1 MRRKFPQ
8 TSPYLD
14 REDPLVP
21 CDVGSPG
28 KNHGPST
35 QCTRVSHKADSTGTV
50 QYVAQCLPIFLAD
63 RDTEKFAKK
72 LLGESDVEAILQRLD
87 RLTQEE
93 ARMTVTHTLEVVH
106 GLFDNLKIV
115 MNGGVPYP
123 GIHQA
128 IQLTRPFV

>member
-8 TSPYLD
+8 TSPYFD
-14 REDPLVP
+14 REDHLVP

-28 KNHGPST
+28 ESHGPST
-35 QCTRVSHKADSTGTV
+35 QRTCVGHKADSTGTV
-50 QYVAQCLPIFLAD
+50 QYVAQCLPIFLSD

-72 LLGESDVEAILQRLD
+72 LFGESDVEAILQRLD

-93 ARMTVTHTLEVVH
+93 ARMTVSHTLEVVH

-115 MNGGVPYP
+115 MDGGVPYP
-123 GIHQA
+123 GILHT
-128 IQLTRPFV
+128 IQLTRPFE

>member
-8 TSPYLD
+8 TSPYFD

-21 CDVGSPG
+21 CDDGSPG
-28 KNHGPST
+28 QNHGPST
-35 QCTRVSHKADSTGTV
+35 QRTCVSHKAGSTGTA
-50 QYVAQCLPIFLAD
+50 QYVAQCLLVFLAD
-63 RDTEKFAKK
+63 RSTGKFAKK
-72 LLGESDVEAILQRLD
+72 LLGESDIEAILQRLD

-106 GLFDNLKIV
+106 GLFDNLKVV
-115 MNGGVPYP
+115 MNGEVPYP
-123 GIHQA
+123 CIHPA